1 MEEKINE
8 REALNSLEKKNEP
21 IECHELF
28 KDEDGDNLRD
38 SYSKKLF
45 IYNMFVSPFIMCF
58 KCAFFETNRSNNDI
72 ELSLKK
78 LKAKIYSA
86 ETVNDDNSNNNNMYG
101 SVSSSGYVPITNADN
116 DSSRITKWDRFWAFL
131 FLLTFICGVAGLAV
145 GIVLNLLV
153 LKIIA
158 VVLLVAWLLD
168 SYKCA
173 TTMKDDAT
181 YYVQVIS
188 GKEENQNGY
197 KEVKISSENNKDVFT
212 KNDNKR
218 VFTKEDENW
227 YLLIVAKASD
237 EEKSNLNIVPIRD
250 YFPDSLKFNRL
261 RIDKP

>member
-1 MEEKINE
+1 MKKSVEHEDVEHRDKE
-8 REALNSLEKKNEP
+8 LNPLEP

-28 KDEDGDNLRD
+28 EDGDDLHD

-45 IYNMFVSPFIMCF
+45 IYNMFVSPFIICF
-58 KCAFFETNRSNNDI
+58 KCAFLETNRSNNDI

-78 LKAKIYSA
+78 LKVGTSTA
-86 ETVNDDNSNNNNMYG
+86 ETVKDDNSSNNNMYG
-101 SVSSSGYVPITNADN
+101 GVSSSDCVERTNADN
-116 DSSRITKWDRFWAFL
+116 YSGRITKWYRFGVFL
-131 FLLTFICGVAGLAV
+131 FLLIFICGVVGLAV

-158 VVLLVAWLLD
+158 VVLLVAWLFD

-173 TTMKDDAT
+173 TTIKDDAT

-237 EEKSNLNIVPIRD
+237 KEKSNLNIVPIRD
-250 YFPDSLKFNRL
+250 YFPDGLKFNRL
-261 RIDKP
+261 RICKL

>member
-1 MEEKINE
+1 MKKNIDYGAEK
-8 REALNSLEKKNEP
+8 LNSLEKKNEP

-45 IYNMFVSPFIMCF
+45 IYNMFVYPFIMCF
-58 KCAFFETNRSNNDI
+58 KCAFLGTNVLDGSNGGT
-72 ELSLKK
+72 EPCFKK
-78 LKAKIYSA
+78 LEPKTSYA
-86 ETVNDDNSNNNNMYG
+86 ETVNNDNSNNNDSKYDGVG
-101 SVSSSGYVPITNADN
+101 SGYYVPITNADN
-116 DSSRITKWDRFWAFL
+116 YSGRITKWDRFWAFL

-158 VVLLVAWLLD
+158 VVLLVAWLFG

-173 TTMKDDAT
+173 TTMKDSAT

-188 GKEENQNGY
+188 RKEENQNGY
-197 KEVKISSENNKDVFT
+197 EEVKISPEN
-212 KNDNKR
+212 NKR

-227 YLLIVAKASD
+227 YLLIVARPSD
-237 EEKSNLNIVPIRD
+237 KEKSNLNIVPIRD
-250 YFPDSLKFNRL
+250 DFQDGLKFNRL
-261 RIDKP
+261 RINEP

>member
-1 MEEKINE
+1 MKKNIDYGAEK
-8 REALNSLEKKNEP
+8 LNSLEKKNEP

-28 KDEDGDNLRD
+28 KDEDGDTLRD

-58 KCAFFETNRSNNDI
+58 KCAFFETNSSDSDI
-72 ELSLKK
+72 ELSLEK
-78 LKAKIYSA
+78 LKATTSSA

-101 SVSSSGYVPITNADN
+101 SVSSSGYVARTNADN
-116 DSSRITKWDRFWAFL
+116 YSGRITKWDRFWAFL

-158 VVLLVAWLLD
+158 VVLLVAWLFG

-173 TTMKDDAT
+173 TTMKDSAT

-188 GKEENQNGY
+188 RREENQNGY
-197 KEVKISSENNKDVFT
+197 EEVKISPEN
-212 KNDNKR
+212 NKR

-227 YLLIVAKASD
+227 YLLIVARPSD
-237 EEKSNLNIVPIRD
+237 KEKSNLNIVPIRD
-250 YFPDSLKFNRL
+250 NFPDNIKFNRL
-261 RIDKP
+261 RVDKPE